1 MYVHTETASL
11 HYSEAREVRHTLVL
25 VGWTKHHLSP
35 CQLHAFAHTIASTST
50 NEEIAERKS
59 SLYSRGAGWMHH
71 FFQISVY
78 PR

>member
-1 MYVHTETASL
+1 MYVHTETASP

-25 VGWTKHHLSP
+25 VGWTKHHLIP

-59 SLYSRGAGWMHH
+59 SSWRWLDAPLLSDIRLSPL
-71 FFQISVY
+71 I
-78 PR
+78 